1 MPFSVGFRDP
11 DTGKHIPFVKKS
23 GITGTARY
31 VTLNLHQGHLVSRF
45 SVYSSV
51 MHVTHRGFSK
61 AGAS

>member
-31 VTLNLHQGHLVSRF
+31 VTVNLHQGYLVIKF
-45 SVYSSV
+45 SVYSAG
-51 MHVTHRGFSK
+51 MHVRHRGFSN
-61 AGAS
+61 AGG